1 MFCLFPLFYLVE
13 IRHQHLV
20 SRRNPAPLVVR
31 LAKEQPNGGCT
42 AAVSCCFCEKAA
54 RSAKV
59 AFDPRFKPVPSLL
72 FSRCRIASFAKPP
85 WRK

>member
-31 LAKEQPNGGCT
+31 L
-42 AAVSCCFCEKAA
+42 
-54 RSAKV
+54 
-59 AFDPRFKPVPSLL
+59 
-72 FSRCRIASFAKPP
+72 
-85 WRK
+85 